1 MSGKETRCQTGA
13 KTLTSQ
19 IRKVTLRQHVAVFRP
34 PKVLCRARQRYATK
48 KTKKNVR
55 SCSSKPTGSPIAN
68 QIVSTIHPIM
78 MPTRAMKSDEPA

>member
-48 KTKKNVR
+48 KNEEKCTFMFLQAYR
-55 SCSSKPTGSPIAN
+55 LT
-68 QIVSTIHPIM
+68 H
-78 MPTRAMKSDEPA
+78 R